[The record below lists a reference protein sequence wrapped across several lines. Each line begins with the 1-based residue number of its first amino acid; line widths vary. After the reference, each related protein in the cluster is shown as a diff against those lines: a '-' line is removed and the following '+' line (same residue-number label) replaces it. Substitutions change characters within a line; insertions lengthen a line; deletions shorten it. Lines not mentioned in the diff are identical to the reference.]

1 MNDQIESTFQLPAEL
16 QDVPTNY
23 SMSHITYEDVN
34 GILSLVE
41 IALARGSIKGDELA
55 ILNQIRNDCMLEVQD
70 YQTWVQKRQQ
80 IVAVEQQIANEQA
93 KLKQQQE
100 IESVKATSDAKVQA
114 AQDASRI
121 LQNRINELENQAKAR
136 GITPVVSEHS
146 DEELNVAMKPV
157 NMGSPSKS
165 WDNARAQNPVPV
177 TTNQPPMIAPQ
188 SETTR
193 TITANPELAEK
204 IEETKQAF
212 DDYGRTV
219 EEETNPMDKM
229 IKEWK
234 DRGEDQWS
242 DEQSYDKI
250 SQQMQNAW
258 ENIEVEDEGLDV
270 SVNVPSGF
278 TVFDEVEVPVNI
290 PGDGEVEPL
299 FKINIG
305 QDGNAPLGDQVTE
318 EDVNMNT
325 TYMDMNDDF
334 EPVQGDG
341 EVEIEVREDPES
353 IAEVQAMKE
362 SVEEEYE
369 EIVIPNSMELQKMTK
384 STIAEVADKIG
395 ITVSANQTKNA
406 MIKDFEEEAWN
417 LIQEAEADE
426 NATVQQDEDIIRDGG
441 YFGEDDSK

>member
-55 ILNQIRNDCMLEVQD
+55 ILNQIRNDCILEVQD

-157 NMGSPSKS
+157 NMSSPSKS
-165 WDNARAQNPVPV
+165 WENARAQNPVPV
-177 TTNQPPMIAPQ
+177 TTNQPPMVAPQ
-188 SETTR
+188 SETTG
-193 TITANPELAEK
+193 TITTNPELAEK
-204 IEETKQAF
+204 IEETRVAF
-212 DDYGRTV
+212 DDYGRTADLV
-219 EEETNPMDKM
+219 EEDN
-229 IKEWK
+229 
-234 DRGEDQWS
+234 
-242 DEQSYDKI
+242 I
-250 SQQMQNAW
+250 SNQMQNAW

-270 SVNVPSGF
+270 SVNVPSDF
-278 TVFDEVEVPVNI
+278 RTFDEEE
-290 PGDGEVEPL
+290 EVEPL

-305 QDGNAPLGDQVTE
+305 QDGNTPLGEQVTE
-318 EDVNMNT
+318 DDINMNVT
-325 TYMDMNDDF
+325 KFEDDF
-334 EPVQGDG
+334 EPIQGDG
-341 EVEIEVREDPES
+341 EVEIELQEDPES
-353 IAEVQAMKE
+353 VADVQAMKE
-362 SVEEEYE
+362 AVEEEYE
-369 EIVIPNSMELQKMTK
+369 EVVIPNSMELQKMTK
-384 STIAEVADKIG
+384 AKIKEVADSIG
-395 ITVSANQTKNA
+395 ITVSDNQTKSA
-406 MIKDFEEEAWN
+406 MIKDFEEESWN
-417 LIQEAEADE
+417 LIKEAEENE
-426 NATVQQDEDIIRDGG
+426 NATVHTDEDIIRDGG
-441 YFGEDDSK
+441 YFGDDNDSK

>member
-41 IALARGSIKGDELA
+41 IALQRGSIKGDELA

-136 GITPVVSEHS
+136 GITPVQSEHS
-146 DEELNVAMKPV
+146 EAELNVAMKPV

-177 TTNQPPMIAPQ
+177 TTNQPPIVAAGDTVVTDSSSTGYIPQ
-188 SETTR
+188 SETSG

-212 DDYGRTV
+212 DYYGGT
-219 EEETNPMDKM
+219 EEDT
-229 IKEWK
+229 
-234 DRGEDQWS
+234 
-242 DEQSYDKI
+242 I
-250 SQQMQNAW
+250 SNQMQNVW
-258 ENIEVEDEGLDV
+258 ENIEGENEGLDV
-270 SVNVPSGF
+270 SVNVPSP
-278 TVFDEVEVPVNI
+278 D
-290 PGDGEVEPL
+290 EVEPL
-299 FKINIG
+299 FQINLG

-334 EPVQGDG
+334 EPIQGDG
-341 EVEIEVREDPES
+341 EVEIELQEDPES
-353 IAEVQAMKE
+353 VADVQVMKE
-362 SVEEEYE
+362 AVEEEYE
-369 EIVIPNSMELQKMTK
+369 EVVIPNSMELQKMTK
-384 STIAEVADKIG
+384 AKIKEVADSIG
-395 ITVSANQTKNA
+395 ITVSDNQTKSA
-406 MIKDFEEEAWN
+406 MIKDFEEESWN
-417 LIQEAEADE
+417 LIKEAEENE
-426 NATVQQDEDIIRDGG
+426 NATVHQDEDIIRDGG
-441 YFGEDDSK
+441 YFGDDNDSK

>member
-41 IALARGSIKGDELA
+41 IALQRGSIKGDELA

-136 GITPVVSEHS
+136 GITPVQSEHS
-146 DEELNVAMKPV
+146 EAELNVAMKPV

-177 TTNQPPMIAPQ
+177 TTNQPPIVAPQ
-188 SETTR
+188 SETSG

-204 IEETKQAF
+204 IKETRVAF
-212 DDYGRTV
+212 DDYGRTADLV
-219 EEETNPMDKM
+219 EEDT
-229 IKEWK
+229 
-234 DRGEDQWS
+234 
-242 DEQSYDKI
+242 I
-250 SQQMQNAW
+250 SNQMQNAW
-258 ENIEVEDEGLDV
+258 ENIEGENQGLDV
-270 SVNVPSGF
+270 SVNVPSP
-278 TVFDEVEVPVNI
+278 D
-290 PGDGEVEPL
+290 EVEPL
-299 FKINIG
+299 FQINLG

-334 EPVQGDG
+334 EPIQGDG
-341 EVEIEVREDPES
+341 EVEIELQEDPES
-353 IAEVQAMKE
+353 VADVQVMKE
-362 SVEEEYE
+362 AVEEEYE
-369 EIVIPNSMELQKMTK
+369 EVVIPNSMELQKMTK
-384 STIAEVADKIG
+384 AKIKEVADSIG
-395 ITVSANQTKNA
+395 ITVSDNQTKSA
-406 MIKDFEEEAWN
+406 MIKDFEEESWN
-417 LIQEAEADE
+417 LIKEAEENE
-426 NATVQQDEDIIRDGG
+426 NATVHQDEDIIRDGG
-441 YFGEDDSK
+441 YFGEDDS

>member
-41 IALARGSIKGDELA
+41 IALQRGSIKGDELA

-80 IVAVEQQIANEQA
+80 IVAVEQQIVNEQA

-136 GITPVVSEHS
+136 GITPVQSEHS
-146 DEELNVAMKPV
+146 EAELNVAMKPV

-177 TTNQPPMIAPQ
+177 TTNQPPIIAPQ
-188 SETTR
+188 SETSG
-193 TITANPELAEK
+193 TITANPEPSVSEQMQDDLEPIMPSSEVFSTDETLNKK
-204 IEETKQAF
+204 IQETKKAF
-212 DDYGRTV
+212 DDYGRTA
-219 EEETNPMDKM
+219 
-229 IKEWK
+229 
-234 DRGEDQWS
+234 EDT
-242 DEQSYDKI
+242 I
-250 SQQMQNAW
+250 SNQMQNAW
-258 ENIEVEDEGLDV
+258 ENIEGENEGLDV
-270 SVNVPSGF
+270 SVNIPSP
-278 TVFDEVEVPVNI
+278 D
-290 PGDGEVEPL
+290 EVEPL
-299 FKINIG
+299 FQINLG

-334 EPVQGDG
+334 EPIQGDG
-341 EVEIEVREDPES
+341 EVEIELQEDPES
-353 IAEVQAMKE
+353 VADVQVMKE
-362 SVEEEYE
+362 AVEEEYE
-369 EIVIPNSMELQKMTK
+369 EVVIPNSMELQKMTK
-384 STIAEVADKIG
+384 AKIKEVADSIG
-395 ITVSANQTKNA
+395 ITVSDNQTKSA
-406 MIKDFEEEAWN
+406 MIKDFEEESWN
-417 LIQEAEADE
+417 LIKEAEENE
-426 NATVQQDEDIIRDGG
+426 NATVHQDEDIIRDGG
-441 YFGEDDSK
+441 YFGDDNDSK

>member
-136 GITPVVSEHS
+136 GITPVQSEHS
-146 DEELNVAMKPV
+146 EAELNVAMKPV

-177 TTNQPPMIAPQ
+177 TTNQPPIVAPQ
-188 SETTR
+188 SETSG

-204 IEETKQAF
+204 IEETRVAF
-212 DDYGRTV
+212 DDYGRTADLV
-219 EEETNPMDKM
+219 EGDT
-229 IKEWK
+229 
-234 DRGEDQWS
+234 
-242 DEQSYDKI
+242 I
-250 SQQMQNAW
+250 SNQMQNAW
-258 ENIEVEDEGLDV
+258 ENIEGTNEGLDV
-270 SVNVPSGF
+270 SVNVPSP
-278 TVFDEVEVPVNI
+278 D
-290 PGDGEVEPL
+290 EVEPL
-299 FKINIG
+299 FQINLG

-334 EPVQGDG
+334 EPIQGDG
-341 EVEIEVREDPES
+341 EVEIELQEDPES
-353 IAEVQAMKE
+353 VADVQVMKE
-362 SVEEEYE
+362 AVEEEYE
-369 EIVIPNSMELQKMTK
+369 EVVIPNSMELQKMTK
-384 STIAEVADKIG
+384 AKIKEVADSIG
-395 ITVSANQTKNA
+395 ITVSDNQTKSA
-406 MIKDFEEEAWN
+406 MIKDFEEESWN
-417 LIQEAEADE
+417 LIKEAEENE
-426 NATVQQDEDIIRDGG
+426 NATVHQDEDIIRDGG
-441 YFGEDDSK
+441 YFGDDNNSK

>member
-41 IALARGSIKGDELA
+41 IALQRGSIKGDELA

-136 GITPVVSEHS
+136 GITPVQSEHS
-146 DEELNVAMKPV
+146 EAELNVAMKPV

-177 TTNQPPMIAPQ
+177 TTNQPPIVAPQ
-188 SETTR
+188 SETSG

-204 IEETKQAF
+204 IEETRVAF
-212 DDYGRTV
+212 DDYGRTADLV
-219 EEETNPMDKM
+219 EGDT
-229 IKEWK
+229 
-234 DRGEDQWS
+234 
-242 DEQSYDKI
+242 I
-250 SQQMQNAW
+250 SNQMQNAW
-258 ENIEVEDEGLDV
+258 ENIEGTNEGLDV
-270 SVNVPSGF
+270 SVNVPSP
-278 TVFDEVEVPVNI
+278 D
-290 PGDGEVEPL
+290 EVEPL
-299 FKINIG
+299 FQINLG

-334 EPVQGDG
+334 EPIQGDG
-341 EVEIEVREDPES
+341 EVEIELQEDPES
-353 IAEVQAMKE
+353 VADVQVMKE
-362 SVEEEYE
+362 AVEEEYE
-369 EIVIPNSMELQKMTK
+369 EVVIPNSMELQKMTK
-384 STIAEVADKIG
+384 AKIKEVADSIG
-395 ITVSANQTKNA
+395 ITVSDNQTKSA
-406 MIKDFEEEAWN
+406 MIKDFEEESWN
-417 LIQEAEADE
+417 LIKEAEENE
-426 NATVQQDEDIIRDGG
+426 NATVHQDEDIIRDGG
-441 YFGEDDSK
+441 YFGDDNDSK